1 MDSEHWSKLSIWFC
15 NSKFQNYRVEKKS
28 YIHGVLNLDEIKDE
42 LHSLFVNYD
51 TNLMSLIN
59 LILQICK
66 DSISKKNPHA
76 TKQEK

>member
-1 MDSEHWSKLSIWFC
+1 M
-15 NSKFQNYRVEKKS
+15 Y
-28 YIHGVLNLDEIKDE
+28 GVLNLDEIKDE
-42 LHSLFVNYD
+42 LPSLFVNYK

-76 TKQEK
+76 IKQEK

>member
-1 MDSEHWSKLSIWFC
+1 MDSEHWSKLSIWIC
-15 NSKFQNYRVEKKS
+15 NSKFQNYHIKRES
-28 YIHGVLNLDEIKDE
+28 YMNGVLNLDEIKDE
-42 LHSLFVNYD
+42 LPSLFVNYK

-66 DSISKKNPHA
+66 DSILKKNPHA